1 VELRFP
7 SPIFRT
13 RMRLAAF
20 VDAGMLW
27 ERGRPDLAPAA
38 LRITPGVGLR
48 VATPLGPARL
58 DLAYNPYSA
67 LRGTL
72 FQTDSAGN
80 LTKVQDNFAVDRRS
94 RDPFFHIPL
103 TLQFSVGQP
112 F

>member
-1 VELRFP
+1 
-7 SPIFRT
+7 
-13 RMRLAAF
+13 MRLAAF

-38 LRITPGVGLR
+38 LRITPGFGLR
-48 VATPLGPARL
+48 IATPLGPARL

-72 FQTDSAGN
+72 FKTDSAGG
-80 LTKVQDNFAVDRRS
+80 LTKVQDGFAIDRRS
-94 RDPFFHIPL
+94 RDPFFRIPL
-103 TLQFSVGQP
+103 TVQFSVGQP